1 MDGVAII
8 GMAGRFPGARNVA
21 KFWSN
26 LRSGVESIAHFRADE
41 LEVPNAA
48 RLAEDPNYVKARS
61 ILDDVDLFD
70 ADFFG
75 IYPQEARFLDPQH
88 RVFLECCWEAME
100 DAGYD
105 LSNHPSVTGVFSGC
119 SPNSYFLRQI
129 AESTEYLR
137 EYTSAY
143 QVGFYPTML
152 GTIADTM
159 ATRVA
164 YKLNLK
170 GPAMTLLAAC
180 STSLVA
186 VCQAAK
192 SLLTYECDQALAGA
206 VSITFPQRRGYLHQ
220 DGGMVSPDGHCRPFD
235 ENAQGTVFGS
245 GAGVVLLKRLED
257 AVRDRDHIYAVIKGS
272 AVNNDGSQ
280 KVAFTA
286 PSVDGQ
292 AAVIATAQAL
302 AGVEP
307 RSISYIEA
315 HGTATPLG
323 DPIELAAL
331 TKVFRESTADRN
343 FCAIGTAKANVGH
356 LDVASGVTGLIKAA
370 LSLKHGELP
379 PQINYRKPNPKLQL
393 EASPFFV
400 STELRKWESS
410 DGSPRRAG
418 VSAFGVGGTNAH
430 VVLEEAPRVETQA
443 SRRPYQ
449 ILSVSARSEEA
460 LVAARE
466 RLAAALASDTKVDL
480 AAAAY
485 TLETGRRHFPYRHA
499 VVCRTRE
506 DALRL
511 LNEKKSK
518 AERSR
523 NNAPVYFLFPGQGT
537 QHVHMGQEVYDAEPV
552 YREHFDRCCEIF
564 RAQSGTDLREIVF
577 AATNVEEATRQLQ
590 ATALAQPAI
599 FATEYALAQLWISW
613 GLEPKGMLGHSIGEF
628 VAACLAG
635 VFSLEDAMRLVGTR
649 GRLMQDLPGGAML
662 SVRLPEAEVKPL
674 LNGELSIAALNAP
687 MLTVV
692 SGPHAAVAELENTLK
707 ERGAVSRRLHT
718 SHAFHSAMMDPIV
731 EPFQDAVRK
740 AKRNAPAIPYL
751 SCVTGTWITA
761 EQAMDPAYWA
771 SHFRQAVR
779 FSDAIGVLLGAADSV
794 VLEVG
799 PGTTLQVLTRQH
811 GKAANEVMLISSL
824 PDAASEN
831 SALAT
836 LYGAL
841 GRVWEA
847 GIPVDWSRFYA
858 GEVLA
863 HAPLPT
869 YPFER
874 KRYWAEPAE
883 QQTAEQQ
890 PATKEATEEE
900 APSLSNTPETR
911 DMKTATTGGRK
922 GRITGKLAGMFAELS
937 GMEAGE
943 IDATATFL
951 ELGFDSLFLT
961 QVSQSL
967 QGGFGVKITFRQL
980 LDQLSSIDALATYLD
995 EQLPPEQMAEAPA
1008 AAMVAEKPAPAPGAP
1023 AVAPM
1028 EIVSMPIATTSG
1040 IEQILRDQLKAMN
1053 DLMNRQ
1059 LEVLRGA
1066 GVPAVP
1072 STVPAVAAP
1081 VAAASPVAAV
1091 PQAAPAQQQP
1101 AEAQKP
1107 EQEFKPFG
1115 PYKPVQKGT
1124 TGGLTAKQEA
1134 HLNALIESYTKRTAG
1149 SKQHVQRYRKVLADP
1164 RVASGFR
1171 SQWKEMVYPLV
1182 TNKSRGSRLWDIDGN
1197 EYIDLLNGFGPTA
1210 FGHLPEFVT
1219 EAVNK
1224 QFADGIEIGPQTP
1237 LAGEVAELICEL
1249 TGAERATF
1257 CNTGSEAVMAAIR
1270 VARTVTARK
1279 KIALFAGAYHG
1290 TFDEVLVKRIGKM
1303 EALRSGPIAPGI
1315 PPEKTQNVIVL
1326 DYGTP
1331 ESLEI
1336 IRQHAHELAAVL
1348 VEPVQS
1354 RHPSLQPKEFLHEV
1368 RRITQASG
1376 TALIIDEIVTGFRA
1390 HPGGVQALFD
1400 VRADLVTYGK
1410 VLGGGMP
1417 IGVLAGRAAFMDA
1430 LDGGM
1435 WQYGDASF
1443 PEVGVTFFA
1452 GTFVRHPL
1460 ALAAAKAVLLH
1471 LKEHGAALQERLTA
1485 RTKSLV
1491 DRINALFER
1500 YNVPS
1505 RIETFGSVFY
1515 FSFPTDFRFGSLLYY
1530 HLREKGVHIQEGFP
1544 CFLTTAHTDG
1554 DLDRVVRAFEES
1566 VQEMAAAEL
1575 WPRAEAGAASAT
1587 PVEASP
1593 APVIL
1598 EAPLTEAQLEIWLS
1612 AQLSPEASCSYNEAF
1627 TLQLKGELNEAV
1639 LRESIHKVIAR
1650 HDGLRATFDAEG
1662 KTAHFTPELKIEI
1675 PTVDLSGEADPE
1687 AAFTQMVDADAVT
1700 PFDLNAGPLVRA
1712 RLVRL
1717 GANRHKLLFT
1727 SHHIV
1732 CDGWSANVILDEVAK
1747 LYTAQLTNGTA
1758 KLDPVLPFAAY
1769 ATAQQARTSS
1779 PEHAATERYW
1789 LEQFA
1794 ERPPVLDLPTDRPRP
1809 AVKGFAGSTER
1820 RKIGKALYQSLKK
1833 AGAKQGCTLFST
1845 LLAGFQ
1851 ALLMR
1856 LSGQD
1861 DVVVGI
1867 PAAAQSLE
1875 EGRSLVGHCVNFL
1888 ALRARAS
1895 EEETFGQFLSR
1906 GKRTLLDAYEHQ
1918 QYTYGTLV
1926 RKLGIQRDPS
1936 RLPLIEVQFNL
1947 ERVGAVLD
1955 FQGLAAEMDSCG
1967 KRYVN
1972 FDLFLNIVETADGL
1986 VMDCDYNTDLFDQA
2000 TVSRWLG
2007 HYETLLAGVAE
2018 DMSRPVGRLPL
2029 LQQAEIEELVIGRN
2043 RTDAPYPQQCVHE
2056 LIEQQAASSPNAVAV
2071 VFGNE
2076 TLTYAELQARSA
2088 EMAAFLQKQGAGPGQ
2103 LVGICLERSAEMV
2116 VAMLGVLRAG
2126 SAYVPLDPAYPK
2138 ERLDFILGEA
2148 GVKVLLTQERV
2159 AVELTGVKARMICLD
2174 SEKALIAREKLTEK
2188 PAITLDELAYVIY
2201 TSGSTGKPKGVE
2213 IQHRAVVNFL
2223 ASMQRQPGMRP
2234 GDRLVAVT
2242 TLSFDIA
2249 GLELLLPL
2257 VSGARVIIA
2266 PRESTIDGNLL
2277 AELIRESGANVL
2289 QATPSTWRLLLEAG
2303 WRPQPQFK
2311 MLCGGEALPRD
2322 LADQLLATDGVLWNM
2337 YGPTETTIWSAVSL
2351 VNEGPAPVRIGPPI
2365 ANTQFYVL
2373 DRWAQPVP
2381 LGVPGE
2387 LYIGGDGVARGY
2399 FERPELTREKFLA
2412 DPFRKGN
2419 RIYRTGD
2426 LVRTLPDGCVEFLGR
2441 LDNQVKIR
2449 GFRIELGEIENL
2461 LMQQPEVKD
2470 AVVVA
2475 HGEGAAK
2482 KLVAYVSLI
2491 DGHTCEAEHL
2501 RQALG
2506 AALPAYM
2513 IPAAFVVLQS
2523 LPRTPNGKVDR
2534 KALPEPNL
2542 TRVSKVSR
2550 APRSKTEKALHAILC
2565 EVLHLDDVSIDDNL
2579 FEMGADSI
2587 QIFQIAARANRVG
2600 VEISVPQVLRNP
2612 TIEALSL
2619 ATMTSAAS
2627 ERRPKL
2633 KPIVPVSRER
2643 FRVKNRE

>member
-8 GMAGRFPGARNVA
+8 GMAGRFPGARNA
-21 KFWSN
+21 AQFWSN
-26 LRSGVESIAHFRADE
+26 LRSGVESISHFRADE
-41 LEVPNAA
+41 LEVEDAA
-48 RLAEDPNYVKARS
+48 RLAQDPSYVSARS

-75 IYPQEARFLDPQH
+75 IYPQEAKFLDPQH

-100 DAGYD
+100 DAGHD
-105 LSNHPSVTGVFSGC
+105 LSNHPSVTGVFAGC

-129 AESTEYLR
+129 AESTDYLR

-206 VSITFPQRRGYLHQ
+206 VSITFPQKRGYLHQ
-220 DGGMVSPDGHCRPFD
+220 DGGMASPDGHCRAFD
-235 ENAQGTVFGS
+235 EDAQGTVFGS

-272 AVNNDGSQ
+272 AVNNDGAQ
-280 KVAFTA
+280 KVGFTA

-292 AAVIATAQAL
+292 AAVIAMAQAL
-302 AGVEP
+302 AGVDP
-307 RSISYIEA
+307 RTISYIEA
-315 HGTATPLG
+315 HGTGTPLG

-331 TKVFRESTADRN
+331 TKVFRESTPDRG

-356 LDVASGVTGLIKAA
+356 LDVASGVTGLIKTA
-370 LSLKHGELP
+370 LSLDHGELP
-379 PQINYRKPNPKLQL
+379 PQINFRKPNPKLQL
-393 EASPFFV
+393 EDSPFYV
-400 STELRKWESS
+400 STKLRPWESN
-410 DGSPRRAG
+410 DGNPRRAG

-430 VVLEEAPRVETQA
+430 VVLEEAPLMETRI

-449 ILSVSARSEEA
+449 ILSLSARSEEA
-460 LVAARE
+460 LRTARE
-466 RLAAALASDTKVDL
+466 RLAGHLSNADSDLASV
-480 AAAAY
+480 AY
-485 TLETGRRHFPYRHA
+485 TLQTGRRQFPYRQTL
-499 VVCRTRE
+499 VCRTRE
-506 DALRL
+506 EAVRALQ
-511 LNEKKSK
+511 EGKQKP
-518 AERSR
+518 ERQR
-523 NNAPVYFLFPGQGT
+523 ENAAVYFLFPGQGT
-537 QHVHMGQEVYDAEPV
+537 QHVHMGQEVYAAEPV
-552 YREHFDRCCEIF
+552 YRENFDHCCEIF
-564 RAQSGTDLREIVF
+564 KAQSGTDLREIIF
-577 AATNVEEATRQLQ
+577 AASDVEEAARRLN

-599 FATEYALAQLWISW
+599 FATEYALAKLWMSW

-635 VFSLEDAMRLVGTR
+635 VLTLDDAVRLVATR

-662 SVRLPEAEVKPL
+662 SVRLPEAEVRPL
-674 LNGELSIAALNAP
+674 LNGDLSIAALNAP

-692 SGPHAAVAELENTLK
+692 SGPHEAVAKLEGTLK
-707 ERGAVSRRLHT
+707 ERGAMSRRLHT
-718 SHAFHSAMMDPIV
+718 SHAFHSAMMDPILA
-731 EPFQDAVRK
+731 PFTEAVRK
-740 AKRNAPAIPYL
+740 VKLSAPAIPYL

-761 EQAMDPAYWA
+761 EQATDAAYWA

-779 FSDAIGVLLGAADSV
+779 FSDAVQVLRRDATGIL
-794 VLEVG
+794 LEVG
-799 PGTTLQVLTRQH
+799 PGTTLQVLARQH
-811 GKAANEVMLISSL
+811 AQAAGDAMIVSSL
-824 PDAASEN
+824 PDAAAEN

-836 LYGAL
+836 LYGTL
-841 GRVWEA
+841 GRLWEA
-847 GIPVDWSRFYA
+847 GFPIDWTQFYA
-858 GEVLA
+858 GESLDRI
-863 HAPLPT
+863 PLPT

-874 KRYWAEPAE
+874 KRYWAEPADRRSTT
-883 QQTAEQQ
+883 Q
-890 PATKEATEEE
+890 EAYEEA
-900 APSLSNTPETR
+900 APSLPNTPEKT
-911 DMKTATTGGRK
+911 DMKTAVDGGRK
-922 GRITGKLAGMFAELS
+922 SRIIGKLASMFAELS

-943 IDATATFL
+943 IDSAATFL

-980 LDQLSSIDALATYLD
+980 LDQLSTIDALAGYLD
-995 EQLPPEQMAEAPA
+995 EQLPPEPAEQA
-1008 AAMVAEKPAPAPGAP
+1008 KPAPADRTVTAP
-1023 AVAPM
+1023 VAAASEMGTIPAAL
-1028 EIVSMPIATTSG
+1028 SGG
-1040 IEQILRDQLKAMN
+1040 IEQILRDQLKAMS

-1059 LEVLRGA
+1059 LDVLRGA
-1066 GVPAVP
+1066 GAPAATSAAQPVLTP
-1072 STVPAVAAP
+1072 GVAAP
-1081 VAAASPVAAV
+1081 
-1091 PQAAPAQQQP
+1091 AAPQRAD
-1101 AEAQKP
+1101 AQKP

-1115 PYKPVQKGT
+1115 PYKPVQKGA
-1124 TGGLTAKQEA
+1124 TGGLTPRQEA
-1134 HLNALIESYTKRTAG
+1134 HLHDLIERYTKRTAG

-1182 TNKSRGSRLWDIDGN
+1182 TNRSRGSRLWDIDGN

-1210 FGHLPEFVT
+1210 FGHLPEFVN
-1219 EAVNK
+1219 EAVAK
-1224 QFADGIEIGPQTP
+1224 QLSDGIEIGPQTP
-1237 LAGEVAELICEL
+1237 LAGEVAELISEL
-1249 TGAERATF
+1249 TGVERVTF
-1257 CNTGSEAVMAAIR
+1257 CNTGSEAVMAGLR

-1290 TFDEVLVKRIGKM
+1290 TFDEVLVKRIGKL

-1315 PPEKTQNVIVL
+1315 PQEKVQNVMVL
-1326 DYGTP
+1326 DYGAP

-1336 IRQHAHELAAVL
+1336 IRQHASELAAVL

-1354 RHPSLQPKEFLHEV
+1354 RHPSLQPKEFLHEL
-1368 RRITQASG
+1368 RRITEASG

-1400 VRADLVTYGK
+1400 VKADLVTYGK

-1471 LKEHGAALQERLTA
+1471 LKANGAALQERLTA
-1485 RTKSLV
+1485 RTKALV
-1491 DRINALFER
+1491 DRLNGLFER
-1500 YNVPS
+1500 HNVPS

-1515 FSFPTDFRFGSLLYY
+1515 FSFPSDFRFGSLLYY
-1530 HLREKGVHIQEGFP
+1530 HLREKGIHIQEGFP
-1544 CFLTTAHTDG
+1544 CFLTTAHTDE
-1554 DLDRVVRAFEES
+1554 DLDRVVRAFEQS
-1566 VQEMAAAEL
+1566 VEEMAAGEL
-1575 WPRAEAGAASAT
+1575 WPQATGDAIAAA
-1587 PVEASP
+1587 PVEA
-1593 APVIL
+1593 L
-1598 EAPLTEAQLEIWLS
+1598 REAPLTEAQLEIWLS
-1612 AQLSPEASCSYNEAF
+1612 AQLSVEASCSYNEAF
-1627 TLQLKGELNEAV
+1627 TLELKGELNEAA
-1639 LRESIHKVIAR
+1639 LRESIQKVIDR
-1650 HDGLRATFDAEG
+1650 HDGLRATFDTEG
-1662 KTAHFTPELKIEI
+1662 KMVHFASELKVDI
-1675 PTVDLSGEADPE
+1675 PAVDLSAEPEADG
-1687 AAFTQMVDADAVT
+1687 AFTRMVEEDAQT

-1717 GANRHKLLFT
+1717 GPNRHKLLFT

-1747 LYTAQLTNGTA
+1747 LYTGKLSNTVA

-1769 ATAQQARTSS
+1769 ATAQRALASA
-1779 PEHAATERYW
+1779 PEHAAVESYW

-1809 AVKGFAGSTER
+1809 ALKGFAGSTER
-1820 RKIGKALYQSLKK
+1820 RKIGKALHHRLKK
-1833 AGAKQGCTLFST
+1833 AGAKQGCTLFAT
-1845 LLAGFQ
+1845 LLGGFQ

-1856 LSGQD
+1856 LSAQD

-1875 EGRSLVGHCVNFL
+1875 EGKSLVGHCVNFL
-1888 ALRARAS
+1888 PLRARLA
-1895 EEETFGQFLSR
+1895 EEETFADFLKR

-1955 FQGLAAEMDSCG
+1955 FQGLAAEMDSCA

-1972 FDLFLNIVETADGL
+1972 FDLFLNIVETDDGL

-2018 DMSRPVGRLPL
+2018 DMNRPARRLPL
-2029 LQQAEIEELVIGRN
+2029 LQQAEIQELVVGRN
-2043 RTDAPYPQQCVHE
+2043 RTEAGYPSQCVHE
-2056 LIEQQAASSPNAVAV
+2056 LFEQQAASTPNAVALV
-2071 VFGNE
+2071 CGRE
-2076 TLTYAELQARSA
+2076 TLTYGELQARSA
-2088 EMAAFLQKQGAGPGQ
+2088 ELAAFLQKQGVSRGQ

-2116 VAMLGVLRAG
+2116 VAMLAVLRAG
-2126 SAYVPLDPAYPK
+2126 GAYVPLDPAYPK
-2138 ERLDFILGEA
+2138 ARLDFILGEA
-2148 GVKVLLTQERV
+2148 GVRVLLTQERV

-2188 PAITLDELAYVIY
+2188 PQTTADDLAYVIY
-2201 TSGSTGKPKGVE
+2201 TSGSTGRPKGVE

-2223 ASMQRQPGMRP
+2223 ASIERQLGIEPS
-2234 GDRLVAVT
+2234 DRLVAVT

-2257 VSGARVIIA
+2257 VSGARVVIA
-2266 PRESTIDGNLL
+2266 PRESTLDGTLL
-2277 AELIRESGANVL
+2277 AELIKDSGATVL

-2303 WRPQPQFK
+2303 WKPQPRFK

-2322 LADQLLATDGVLWNM
+2322 LADQLLNTEGELWNM
-2337 YGPTETTIWSAVSL
+2337 YGPTETTIWSAISL

-2373 DRWAQPVP
+2373 DRYAQPVP
-2381 LGVPGE
+2381 MGIPGE

-2399 FERPELTREKFLA
+2399 FQRPELTREKFLE
-2412 DPFRKGN
+2412 DPFRGGN
-2419 RIYRTGD
+2419 RMYRTGD
-2426 LVRTLPDGCVEFLGR
+2426 LVRTLPDGSLDFLGR

-2449 GFRIELGEIENL
+2449 GFRIELGEIETVL
-2461 LMQQPEVKD
+2461 LRSPAVKD
-2470 AVVVA
+2470 AVVIA
-2475 HGEGAAK
+2475 HGEAGAQ
-2482 KLVAYVSLI
+2482 KLVAYLATS
-2491 DGHTCEAEHL
+2491 DGAEADKDHL
-2501 RQALG
+2501 RDLLS

-2513 IPAAFVVLQS
+2513 VPAAFVTVS
-2523 LPRTPNGKVDR
+2523 SIPRLPNGKVNR
-2534 KALPEPNL
+2534 RGLPEPDFSRGL
-2542 TRVSKVSR
+2542 KTRQ
-2550 APRSKTEKALHAILC
+2550 APRNKTEESLGRIVC
-2565 EVLHLDDVSIDDNL
+2565 EVLRLEDVSMDDNL
-2579 FEMGADSI
+2579 FELGADSI
-2587 QIFQIAARANRVG
+2587 QIFQIVARANRAGIGATAQELLRHPSIEGFARVVAGGG
-2600 VEISVPQVLRNP
+2600 VKSKSGVSQIR
-2612 TIEALSL
+2612 
-2619 ATMTSAAS
+2619 
-2627 ERRPKL
+2627 
-2633 KPIVPVSRER
+2633 PVSRER
-2643 FRVKNRE
+2643 YRVEPGTLSR